1 MTVATALAANFGSSC
16 IQKLMH
22 EIRNKNMYPVKNAS
36 AAWVCVYYLG
46 LISARSFGLG
56 MQSGQFITQE
66 RFKTV
71 GYGKSSRI

>member
-1 MTVATALAANFGSSC
+1 
-16 IQKLMH
+16 
-22 EIRNKNMYPVKNAS
+22 MYPVKNAS